1 MRIIVALLTLLGFV
15 AAGAAAVLTTSLKQ
29 SPVQMANDYRDPEI
43 TILIASRPIAAMT
56 MLEENGIEQ
65 KAMKKSEAPAGAFT
79 DPAQVT
85 GRMVSSPL
93 LEGQAIT
100 TAAFPRAGSGL
111 QVAGVLPRGKRA
123 VTVAL
128 QAEEGLGGLLYPGSL
143 GPPAV
148 KVHGVFPSNR
158 GYVASSPRLQFHR
171 VPRGDS
177 APVVTPFMQVG
188 TYPTRN
194 FATLGPS

>member
-1 MRIIVALLTLLGFV
+1 MPNLPAARDARGRSACYPRSTFYLLSDGLSIQHRRITNADFRPCSSHRTRSQAPFYVCARVARLPTGPRVPWRSSVTLWEETAPVKLPDEHGPGSGYEPVRTNDHSGWYFTLWLPDGWRRRIVASHLCYT
-15 AAGAAAVLTTSLKQ
+15 
-29 SPVQMANDYRDPEI
+29 E
-43 TILIASRPIAAMT
+43 
-56 MLEENGIEQ
+56 
-65 KAMKKSEAPAGAFT
+65 
-79 DPAQVT
+79 
-85 GRMVSSPL
+85 
-93 LEGQAIT
+93 
-100 TAAFPRAGSGL
+100 RAL
-111 QVAGVLPRGKRA
+111 DQC
-123 VTVAL
+123 
-128 QAEEGLGGLLYPGSL
+128 Q
-143 GPPAV
+143 PAV

>member
-1 MRIIVALLTLLGFV
+1 M
-15 AAGAAAVLTTSLKQ
+15 SD
-29 SPVQMANDYRDPEI
+29 SPSIRDYRI
-43 TILIASRPIAAMT
+43 TMPYFRTCSTHGSRSQAPLYVCAPVARLPT
-56 MLEENGIEQ
+56 GPRVPWRSSVTLWEET
-65 KAMKKSEAPAGAFT
+65 APVKLPDEHG
-79 DPAQVT
+79 P
-85 GRMVSSPL
+85 
-93 LEGQAIT
+93 
-100 TAAFPRAGSGL
+100 
-111 QVAGVLPRGKRA
+111 VAGCATVRTNVVSGWYFMLRLPDGWRRRITASHLCYTEK
-123 VTVAL
+123 TL
-128 QAEEGLGGLLYPGSL
+128 TQCQ
-143 GPPAV
+143 PAV